1 MNRGYPGT
9 WYVTSQ
15 INLFF
20 IKVRTEGQEKIG
32 NLLRP
37 SKHKTI
43 IDLVML
49 PILVKLRQKF
59 GTRDFIY
66 SRDLT
71 IKKFLH
77 RGGIEYSRKIRNYSN
92 INTIIT

>member
-1 MNRGYPGT
+1 MDRSD
-9 WYVTSQ
+9 VTSQ

-37 SKHKTI
+37 SKQKAI
-43 IDLVML
+43 INLVML

-59 GTRDFIY
+59 GTREFIY

-71 IKKFLH
+71 IKNFLH
-77 RGGIEYSRKIRNYSN
+77 RGGIEYSRKIRKYSN

>member
-1 MNRGYPGT
+1 MDRSD
-9 WYVTSQ
+9 VTSQ

-20 IKVRTEGQEKIG
+20 INVRTEGQEKIG

-37 SKHKTI
+37 SKQKAI
-43 IDLVML
+43 INLVML

-71 IKKFLH
+71 IKKICIAAEWST
-77 RGGIEYSRKIRNYSN
+77 RVKYG
-92 INTIIT
+92 NTVT

>member
-1 MNRGYPGT
+1 MDRSD
-9 WYVTSQ
+9 VTSQ

-37 SKHKTI
+37 SKQKAI
-43 IDLVML
+43 INLVML
-49 PILVKLRQKF
+49 PILIKLRQKF

-71 IKKFLH
+71 KNFCIAAELSTRVKY
-77 RGGIEYSRKIRNYSN
+77 G
-92 INTIIT
+92 NTVT